1 MSNRVNINI
10 TARDLTGNQ
19 LRGIRRNF
27 NALGQDIDRA
37 VTDRTRQNFDRLRE
51 SANRARRDLAQMRGS
66 IPDDEFFRLD
76 ESLRRAQRTMSRG
89 FGNVGDRAFQR
100 TINQLNQVR
109 DGFRDLDDNAR
120 IRVRI
125 DTSALRRADAQLAA
139 WRASQTRNQ
148 VRVRVNPDPPNGRTW
163 TRRII
168 GAVSAPLRAG
178 MRLLGGT
185 LSDGLGQGIANGF
198 KGAGPVIMGALAVSI
213 LAGIS
218 VLGAAIAGALV
229 LAIGGAFI
237 GLGVFIA
244 SSSKKMRKDWQAALT
259 ELKPLFTEAV
269 SGLLPVIEH
278 ARQQFLKIGKDFA
291 PHFKT
296 ALDRAAPHVQ
306 TFMDFVISGFRK
318 LGAESA
324 TQLEEAFNVFLA
336 AFGPDIEETLKGMG
350 DALAALAN
358 TVKEHS
364 TEISGAL
371 NAIIGLITTAI
382 DIVNFFANS
391 WVFLA
396 HSMSSALA
404 FGASILGVFV
414 DTVFSGL
421 DGLIGIAEKAARAIG
436 MDGMADKLAGARSA
450 MSTYRDG
457 VMSDIGGLQQRF
469 ATYSERVDH
478 ANRKRILEV
487 DITSA
492 QNQLRIARDELKR
505 VDGTKAEPKVRA
517 NIAQLER
524 AIGTARA
531 QLNNLNGKTAHTY
544 IITHMQARQEG
555 SHGTELGYAHG
566 GVIGAA
572 ATGGVRSNMT
582 LVGEQGPEL
591 LDLPTGSRVRS
602 NSDSRRLM
610 GADQGNGG
618 GGSTLVLKSSGRRVD
633 DMLIEI
639 LREAIHQRGGD
650 PVTVLG
656 GR

>member
-1 MSNRVNINI
+1 MPNRVNINI

-27 NALGQDIDRA
+27 NQLGQDIDRA
-37 VTDRTRQNFDRLRE
+37 VTARTRQNFDRLRE

-66 IPDDEFFRLD
+66 IPDAEFFRLD
-76 ESLRRAQRTMSRG
+76 EALQRAQRRLSRG
-89 FGNVGDRAFQR
+89 FGNVGNNAFQR
-100 TINQLNQVR
+100 ITDDLNTVR
-109 DGFRDLDDNAR
+109 QGFRDLDDNAQ

-139 WRASQTRNQ
+139 WRRSQGNNS
-148 VRVRVNPDPPNGRTW
+148 VRIPVRPDPPRGRSW
-163 TRRII
+163 ARRITSML
-168 GAVSAPLRAG
+168 SAPFRAAG
-178 MRLLGGT
+178 RLLGGT
-185 LSDGLGQGIANGF
+185 LSDGLGQGISNGF
-198 KGAGPVIMGALAVSI
+198 KGAGPVIMGILTVSI

-218 VLGAAIAGALV
+218 VLGAAIAGALI

-259 ELKPLFTEAV
+259 ELKPLFTDAV

-278 ARQQFLKIGKDFA
+278 ARQQFLEIGKDFA

-306 TFMDFVISGFRK
+306 TFMDHVIEGFRK

-358 TVKEHS
+358 TVRDHS

-371 NAIIGLITTAI
+371 NAVIGLITTAI

-391 WVFLA
+391 WVFLT
-396 HSMSSALA
+396 HSMASALA
-404 FGASILGVFV
+404 FGASIVGVFV
-414 DTVFSGL
+414 DTVFKGL
-421 DGLIGIAEKAARAIG
+421 DGLIGIAEKAARAVG
-436 MDGMADKLAGARSA
+436 MDGMADKLGAARDA
-450 MSTYRDG
+450 MGAYRDG

-487 DITSA
+487 DISSA
-492 QNQLRIARDELKR
+492 QNQLKIARDELKR

-524 AIGTARA
+524 AIATARA

-544 IITHMQARQEG
+544 VITHMEARVSG

-582 LVGEQGPEL
+582 MVGEHGPEL
-591 LDLPTGSRVRS
+591 VDLPAGSRVRS
-602 NSDSRRLM
+602 NSDTRRLM
-610 GADQGNGG
+610 GGSGGGGG
-618 GGSTLVLKSSGRRVD
+618 GGSTLVLESSGRRLD
-633 DMLIEI
+633 DLLLEI
-639 LREAIHQRGGD
+639 IREAIHQRGGD

-656 GR
+656 G